1 MNVRIGIITLFLVG
15 IGMSGLQAQRARYK
29 PQAHQIEIR
38 MAGLDALAGYSE
50 FESFAGM
57 PVAATVVNGLRYT
70 YSYSLTDAFR
80 AGVTYSPTSWTATEP
95 VSNLLSYSN
104 RIQTFDA
111 QLGYIRR
118 YHTGPFQ
125 LYGGVDLR
133 AGQSMIDEN
142 GSTVNSI
149 YARDYR
155 SNHYGGS
162 GILGVR
168 TFLSPYLSFAI
179 EANATYLRH
188 SPIQQDQLPEPSYLF
203 FAEETFSGGI
213 AAYLSFH
220 FVPMKKR
227 CSCPKVR
234 R

>member
-1 MNVRIGIITLFLVG
+1 MMAISRMLILCLLIVG
-15 IGMSGLQAQRARYK
+15 GQVVQAQRARYK
-29 PQAHQIEIR
+29 PQTHQIELR
-38 MAGLDALAGYSE
+38 LGGLDALAVHPE

-57 PVAATVVNGLRYT
+57 PVAATAVNGLRYT
-70 YSYSLTDAFR
+70 YAYSLTDAFR
-80 AGVTYSPTSWTATEP
+80 LGLTYSPVSWTADEP
-95 VSNLLSYSN
+95 VSNFLSYSN
-104 RIQTFDA
+104 RIQTFGA
-111 QLGYIRR
+111 QLGYMRR

-149 YARDYR
+149 YAREYR

-179 EANATYLRH
+179 EANATYLRQR
-188 SPIQQDQLPEPSYLF
+188 PVQMEQLPEPSYLF
-203 FAEETFSGGI
+203 FGEETFSGGI
-213 AAYLSFH
+213 AAYVSFH

-227 CSCPKVR
+227 CQCPKVR